1 MFVALT
7 SKDSL
12 YDETFIQNYI
22 KINLIPR
29 MQRIRGVAE
38 VQPFGSREY
47 SMRIW
52 LKPDRLA
59 AYNLS
64 PQEVIRAI
72 DGQNREAAPGRF
84 GQGSEER
91 SEERRVGK
99 ECVSTCRS
107 RLSPYH

>member
-1 MFVALT
+1 
-7 SKDSL
+7 
-12 YDETFIQNYI
+12 
-22 KINLIPR
+22 

-64 PQEVIRAI
+64 PQAVIRAI
-72 DGQNREAAPGRF
+72 DGQNREAAPGRL
-84 GQGSEER
+84 GQGSEDVFEYVLKYKGKLNEPTTYENIIVKDINDG
-91 SEERRVGK
+91 SVIRVK
-99 ECVSTCRS
+99 SMARVSFVYFS
-107 RLSPYH
+107 Y

>member
-1 MFVALT
+1 MFLALK
-7 SKDSL
+7 SNNSL

-84 GQGSEER
+84 GKGHEEVL
-91 SEERRVGK
+91 EYVLKNKGK
-99 ECVSTCRS
+99 LKQTKEDRK
-107 RLSPYH
+107 

>member
-52 LKPDRLA
+52 LKPDRLE

-72 DGQNREAAPGRF
+72 AGQNREASPGRF
-84 GQGSEER
+84 GPGTEE
-91 SEERRVGK
+91 SIANVIK
-99 ECVSTCRS
+99 KKV
-107 RLSPYH
+107 